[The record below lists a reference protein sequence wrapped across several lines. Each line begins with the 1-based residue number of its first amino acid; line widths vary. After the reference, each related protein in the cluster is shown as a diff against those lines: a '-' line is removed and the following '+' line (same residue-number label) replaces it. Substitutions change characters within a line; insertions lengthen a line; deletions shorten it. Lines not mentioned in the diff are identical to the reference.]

1 MNHHYRTIH
10 PLVPHQL
17 RYARAAGVIPLHSHL
32 PGPRAWLAIGF
43 FLFALAVSILIWE
56 TLFFAGSGHDFLGQL
71 ARGSPW
77 W

>member
-1 MNHHYRTIH
+1 MNVGLWAYSRH
-10 PLVPHQL
+10 PN
-17 RYARAAGVIPLHSHL
+17 YFGE
-32 PGPRAWLAIGF
+32 IGF
-43 FLFALAVSILIWE
+43 WWGLFLFALAVSILIWE